1 MLSVDHEALHP
12 FRHNASGVQSQ
23 PIAANTAAAVIAA
36 TILFITSSSVTETVV
51 SLWLVGTLGIAI
63 AATDKKQ
70 KNDMSK
76 KDFIIIELSLYVLAK
91 TKPMI

>member
-1 MLSVDHEALHP
+1 
-12 FRHNASGVQSQ
+12 
-23 PIAANTAAAVIAA
+23 
-36 TILFITSSSVTETVV
+36 
-51 SLWLVGTLGIAI
+51 VGTLGIAI

-91 TKPMI
+91 TKP